1 MGELKLPKVRSG
13 VTRKSPRFMII
24 FSKPKTG
31 KTTALAM
38 LDNNLLVDLENG
50 AGFVDGMTIQAN
62 TIQELL
68 KIADLVEAEGRPY
81 KFITLDTATAL
92 EDDLIMPLAI
102 KLYRNTPMGKSYD
115 GDDLRK
121 LPSGAGYLYIRE
133 AFKYIIDRFAGLTET
148 LILTAH
154 CLEKQIDK
162 EGKEMF
168 ELEMDLSGK
177 LKRIMAS
184 KADAIGYLHRKGNQT
199 YLNFNGGG
207 DTIIEARSPHLTN
220 KEFLLIEKDEKTGT
234 FKHNWNQIFIE

>member
-1 MGELKLPKVRSG
+1 MSELILPRGKSG
-13 VTRKSPRFMII
+13 IVKKSPNFMII
-24 FSKPKTG
+24 FSKPKVG
-31 KTTALAM
+31 KTTALS
-38 LDNNLLVDLENG
+38 LLEGNLIIDLENG
-50 AGFVDGMTIQAN
+50 SDFVDATKIKAK

-68 KIADLVEAEGRPY
+68 KIADLIEAEGKPY
-81 KFITLDTATAL
+81 KYITLDTATAL
-92 EDDLIMPLAI
+92 EDELIMPLAI
-102 KLYRNTPMGKSYD
+102 RIYNKTPMGRSFE

-133 AFKYIIDRFAGLTET
+133 AFKYVIDRFTGLSET
-148 LILTAH
+148 LILSSH

-184 KADAIGYLHRKGNQT
+184 KADAIGYMHRKQNQT

-207 DTIIEARSPHLTN
+207 DVIIEARSEHLSG
-220 KEFLLIEKDEKTGT
+220 KEFLLIEKDDKGK
-234 FKHNWNQIFIE
+234 FINHWDQIFI

>member
-1 MGELKLPKVRSG
+1 MGEMILPTKKSG
-13 VTRKSPRFMII
+13 VVRQNPKFMIV
-24 FSKPKTG
+24 FSKPKSG
-31 KTTALAM
+31 KTTAMAL
-38 LDNNLLVDLENG
+38 LEDNLIIDMEKG
-50 AGFVDGMTIQAN
+50 AGFVDTIKVEAN

-68 KIADLVEAEGRPY
+68 KWAEMIEKEGKPY
-81 KFITLDTATAL
+81 KYITLDTATAL

-102 KLYRNTPMGKSYD
+102 KIYKNSPMGKAFD

-121 LPSGAGYLYIRE
+121 LPNGAGYLYIRE
-133 AFKYIIDRFAGLTET
+133 AFKYVVDRFTNLCET

-154 CLEKQIDK
+154 CLEKQVDK

-184 KADAIGYLHRKGNQT
+184 KADAIGFLYRKGNQT
-199 YLNFNGGG
+199 FLNFNGGG

-220 KEFLLIEKDEKTGT
+220 KEFMLVEKDLKTGEYT
-234 FKHNWNQIFIE
+234 NNWNQIFI

>member
-1 MGELKLPKVRSG
+1 MSEMKLPKGKSG
-13 VTRKSPRFMII
+13 VVQKAPRFMII
-24 FSKPKTG
+24 FSKPKAG
-31 KTTALAM
+31 KTTALSL
-38 LDNNLLVDLENG
+38 LDNNLIVDLEKG
-50 AGFVDGMTIQAN
+50 SGYVDALSIQCS
-62 TIQELL
+62 TIQEVL
-68 KIADLVEAEGRPY
+68 KVADLVEAEGKPY
-81 KFITLDTATAL
+81 KYISLDTATAL

-102 KLYRNTPMGKSYD
+102 RIYKNTPMGKGYD

-133 AFKYIIDRFAGLTET
+133 AFKYVIDRFTGLCET
-148 LILTAH
+148 LILSAH

-184 KADAIGYLHRKGNQT
+184 KADAIGYLHRKGNLT

-207 DTIIEARSPHLTN
+207 DIIIEARSEHLTG
-220 KEFLLIEKDEKTGT
+220 KEFLLVERDANTGKFT
-234 FKHNWNQIFIE
+234 NHWDQIFIN